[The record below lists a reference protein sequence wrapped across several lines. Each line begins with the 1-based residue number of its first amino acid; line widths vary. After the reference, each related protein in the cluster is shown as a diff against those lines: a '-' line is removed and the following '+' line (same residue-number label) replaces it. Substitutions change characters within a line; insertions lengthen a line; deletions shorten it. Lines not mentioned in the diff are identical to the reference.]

1 MTVKK
6 GDMTMIYIADTN
18 VLMSN
23 PEVLEEYE
31 VVIPSHVNRE
41 IEHLEL
47 TRKSDRTLQW
57 QIRRLKGKLDEKD
70 NAYVNIKDYKFSL
83 DDDLDPQ
90 YTDNILL
97 QVAVDEGYGI
107 ITNDKLLR
115 RKCRQFGI
123 PFIKLEVSNFIEH
136 KGFKEVFMLSHEL
149 PELYATANENTYE
162 LLTNEYLVVY
172 DDAVTDELVPLEIM
186 KWNGTSME
194 ALKRNKKGELHM
206 SFTSKQFGDF
216 EPKDAQQMMAV
227 DSILNN
233 QITQLR
239 GRAGSG
245 KSKIALETA
254 WHLVERE
261 GKRDGFER
269 LVIFVNPTPT
279 RDSQELGFYKG
290 DKVEKLMQSAVGT
303 MLASKFG
310 AEEGILAQM
319 ALGKLEILP
328 FVDLRGY
335 ETGDRKT
342 IVWILEAQNLTT
354 DLMKL
359 GLQRISENTKVII
372 DGDFHAQ
379 VDKDAYALDNGMK
392 RVSEV
397 FRGEDLYGE
406 VELQNIYRSRIADI
420 ADKM

>member
-1 MTVKK
+1 
-6 GDMTMIYIADTN
+6 MIYIADTN
-18 VLMSN
+18 ILLSN
-23 PEVLEEYE
+23 PEVLNEYD
-31 VVIPSHVNRE
+31 VRIPSHVNRE

-47 TRKSDRTLQW
+47 TRKSDKTLQW
-57 QIRRLKGKLDEKD
+57 QIRRFKSRCDEND
-70 NAYVNIKDYKFSL
+70 NAYVNIKDYKFTL
-83 DDDLDPQ
+83 DEDLDPQ

-97 QVAVDEGYGI
+97 QVAHDEGWGI

-115 RKCRQFGI
+115 RKCKQFEI
-123 PFIKLEVSNFIEH
+123 PFVNIQVSSFIEH
-136 KGFKEVFMLSHEL
+136 KGFKEVFMMKEEL
-149 PELYATANENTYE
+149 KELYATANENTYG
-162 LLTNEYLVVY
+162 LLVNEYLVVY
-172 DDAVTDELVPLEIM
+172 DDSVEDELVPLEIM
-186 KWNGTSME
+186 RWDGTSMI
-194 ALKRNKKGELHM
+194 ALPRNKKGDLHL
-206 SFTSKQFGDF
+206 SFLSKQFGRF
-216 EPKDAQQMMAV
+216 TPKDAQQMMAV
-227 DSILNN
+227 DSILAN

-254 WHLVERE
+254 WHLIERE
-261 GKRDGFER
+261 GKSDGYER

-290 DKVEKLMQSAVGT
+290 GKLEKLMQSSVGT
-303 MLASKFG
+303 MLSSKFG

-319 ALGKLEILP
+319 AIGNLEILP

-335 ETGDRKT
+335 ETGERKT
-342 IVWILEAQNLTT
+342 IVWILEAQNLTS

-359 GLQRISENTKVII
+359 GLQRISKNTKVII
-372 DGDFHAQ
+372 DGDYHAQ
-379 VDKDAYALDNGMK
+379 TDKDAYATDNGMK

-406 VELQNIYRSRIADI
+406 VELQNIYRSRVADI